1 MPTMQF
7 PRVQFDFGAIKTLP
21 AELAALGVTRPLFV
35 TDDGIVKAGVFA
47 TVQKAM
53 GAPNDMV
60 VFDQVPENPTIAGV
74 EAATALFKA
83 QGCDGV
89 VAVGGGSVIDTAKA
103 VAVLATHGG
112 VISDYFRRAD
122 RVGPHSAPIVAVP
135 TTAGTGSE
143 ASAGAGIH
151 PDAESRGSG
160 LNSAHIVP
168 KVAIC
173 DPELTFSLP
182 ARLTAGTGMDA
193 LSHAV
198 EHYYAKTPNPLGD
211 AIALDA
217 CTRVFANVERA
228 VTDGKDREARANMM
242 LAALSAMMCGK
253 GLGPGHALA
262 NTFGDQGLHHGM
274 LVTLAM
280 PAVLRL
286 WELKFPEKTVPL
298 ARALGLAEGALPSAA
313 VAEMNERVG
322 LPSGIAALGYKVGDI
337 DELVA
342 DAQASWFNHTAP
354 HHPTVAEYRVLV
366 EELLG

>member
-1 MPTMQF
+1 MLMQF

-21 AELAALGVTRPLFV
+21 AELKALGIERPLFV
-35 TDDGIVKAGVFA
+35 TDQGLVKAGVFA
-47 TVQKAM
+47 AVHRAM
-53 GAPNDMV
+53 GAPNDLA
-60 VFDQVPENPTIAGV
+60 VFDTVPENPTIAGV
-74 EAATALFKA
+74 EQATEKYKAL
-83 QGCDGV
+83 GCDGV

-112 VISDYFRRAD
+112 KITDYFRRAD
-122 RVGPHSAPIVAVP
+122 RVGPHTAPIVAVP

-151 PDAESRGSG
+151 PDGHSRGSG
-160 LNSAHIVP
+160 LNSAYIVP

-173 DPELTFSLP
+173 DPELTFTLP

-228 VTDGKDREARANMM
+228 VADGHDREARSNMM
-242 LAALSAMMCGK
+242 LAALAAMMCGK

-274 LVTLAM
+274 LVTLSM

-286 WELKFPEKTVPL
+286 WEEKVPEKTAPL
-298 ARALGLAEGALPSAA
+298 AAALGLAPGRRPSDA
-313 VAEMNERVG
+313 VAEMNARVG
-322 LPSGIAALGYKVGDI
+322 LPNGVAALGYKPGDLA
-337 DELVA
+337 EMAA
-342 DAQASWFNHTAP
+342 DAQGSWFNHTAP
-354 HHPTVAEYRVLV
+354 YHPTVAEYRRLV
-366 EELLG
+366 EEALD

>member
-21 AELAALGVTRPLFV
+21 AELAALGIERPLFV
-35 TDDGIVKAGVFA
+35 TDQGLVKAGVFA
-47 TVQKAM
+47 TVARAM
-53 GAPNDMV
+53 GAPNDLA
-60 VFDQVPENPTIAGV
+60 VFDEVPENPTIAGV
-74 EAATALFKA
+74 ERATELYKTL
-83 QGCDGV
+83 GCDGV

-112 VISDYFRRAD
+112 KITDYFRRAD
-122 RVGPHSAPIVAVP
+122 RVGPHTAPIVAIP

-143 ASAGAGIH
+143 ASSGAGIH
-151 PDAESRGSG
+151 PDSHSRGSG
-160 LNSAHIVP
+160 LSSHFIVP

-173 DPELTFSLP
+173 DPELTLTLP

-198 EHYYAKTPNPLGD
+198 EHYYAKTPNSLGD

-228 VTDGKDREARANMM
+228 VNDGQDREARANMM

-274 LVTLAM
+274 LVTLSM

-286 WELKFPEKTVPL
+286 WEEKVPEKTAPL
-298 ARALGLAEGALPSAA
+298 AAALGLADGARPSDA
-313 VAEMNERVG
+313 VAEMNARVG
-322 LPSGIAALGYKVGDI
+322 LPGGVIALGYKVGDI
-337 DELVA
+337 DEIVA
-342 DAQASWFNHTAP
+342 DAQGSWFNHTAP
-354 HHPTVAEYRVLV
+354 FHPTVAEYRRLV
-366 EELLG
+366 EEALG

>member
-1 MPTMQF
+1 MILQF

-21 AELAALGVTRPLFV
+21 AELKALGIERPLFV
-35 TDDGIVKAGVFA
+35 TDQGLVKAGVFA
-47 TVQKAM
+47 AVHRAM
-53 GAPNDMV
+53 GAPNDMA
-60 VFDQVPENPTIAGV
+60 VFDETPENPTIAGV
-74 EAATALFKA
+74 ERATALYKA
-83 QGCDGV
+83 HECDGV

-112 VISDYFRRAD
+112 KIADYFRRAD
-122 RVGPHSAPIVAVP
+122 KVGPHTAPIVAVP

-151 PDAESRGSG
+151 PDATSRGSG
-160 LNSAHIVP
+160 LSRHFIVP

-173 DPELTFSLP
+173 DPELTFTLP

-198 EHYYAKTPNPLGD
+198 EHYYAKATNPLGD

-228 VTDGKDREARANMM
+228 VADGHDREARSNMM

-280 PAVLRL
+280 PGVLRL
-286 WELKFPEKTVPL
+286 WEAKVPAKTAPL
-298 ARALGLAEGALPSAA
+298 AAALGLGAGEKPSDA
-313 VAEMNERVG
+313 VAAMNERVG
-322 LPSGIAALGYKVGDI
+322 LPKGIAALGYKVGDI

-342 DAQASWFNHTAP
+342 DAEASWFNHTAP
-354 HHPTVAEYRVLV
+354 HHPTRVEYRVLV
-366 EELLG
+366 EEALG